1 MRRMKMM
8 CGLLLILLFTAH
20 ALEARGKPDGAFQ
33 QDESAHNMERDLVD
47 TILTAVGT
55 DLHFWNG
62 SYTLVPAPGWRFN
75 QYSGLLIDSFRV
87 DEGLWLMNGL
97 FYSNYRTTR
106 DENFPEKLHKLADHI
121 LLHGN
126 RFQVYASVSSKS
138 DLLFRNFK
146 SVNINAGA
154 SFRVWRSGRQSLHVG
169 VFYSSRGELGG
180 VALPLPMFA
189 YRYMKHDLFIS
200 IGLPMFMIWRPAKT
214 ISLVLRGVLPGVG
227 NARLAF
233 KLHENVSL
241 ALNWSVKRDIFYL
254 TAYPFQGVHDLRYL
268 TYSLKEV
275 LNYDDE
281 SEENKKFVLRYQ
293 RIGCSFEFNVDHLVT
308 FYVYNGFQFNASY
321 YMTDR
326 VLTRTGNGDRIGN
339 SYVFMAG
346 ARGFLRFGKSRQ

>member
-1 MRRMKMM
+1 
-8 CGLLLILLFTAH
+8 LLILLFAAH
-20 ALEARGKPDGAFQ
+20 ALEAGGKPDDVSHR
-33 QDESAHNMERDLVD
+33 DERAQNKEYDLLD
-47 TILTAVGT
+47 TILTVIGT
-55 DLHFWNG
+55 DLHLWNG
-62 SYTLVPAPGWRFN
+62 SYTLVPAPGWRSN
-75 QYSGLLIDSFRV
+75 QYRGLL
-87 DEGLWLMNGL
+87 
-97 FYSNYRTTR
+97 YSHYRTTR
-106 DENFPEKLHKLADHI
+106 DENFPEKLHKLADNI
-121 LLHGN
+121 LLYGN
-126 RFQVYASVSSKS
+126 RFQVYASISSKS

-154 SFRVWRSGRQSLHVG
+154 SFRVWRSGGHSLRVG

-180 VALPLPMFA
+180 LTVPLPMFA

-346 ARGFLRFGKSRQ
+346 ARGFLHFGKSRQ